1 MMLRALLIAAGA
13 FTLALGAVH
22 VVLPALLD
30 YRSVVFDRPA
40 NWKPPRA
47 FRLWLTRYDA
57 TLRDRYGIIWV
68 MNFAASYVLLSV
80 ALVDLVAADWL
91 RSDAG
96 RGVALWIAG
105 WWIVR
110 AGSQFW
116 LGRRW
121 GDWLIIA
128 WFLMLAALHVAV
140 WHG

>member
-1 MMLRALLIAAGA
+1 MMLHALLLAAGA

-40 NWKPPRA
+40 DWKPPRP
-47 FRLWLTRYDA
+47 FRLWLTRYIV
-57 TLRDRYGIIWV
+57 TQRDRYGIIWV
-68 MNFAASYVLLSV
+68 MNFAASYVLLSIGL
-80 ALVDLVAADWL
+80 ADLFAADWL
-91 RSDAG
+91 RSDGG
-96 RGVALWIAG
+96 RVVALWIAG

-110 AGSQFW
+110 AASQLW

-128 WFLMLAALHVAV
+128 WFLTLAALHVAV